1 MVIRRGPSRFL
12 APLAFYLAASA
23 CVAYF
28 IYHAHNGPRGLETR
42 QELTVQIAELA
53 AELEHL
59 LFGLLQGRGIDR
71 VGIGCDIH
79 RVGLVPDRGGDGA
92 GLVVVLAPQ
101 GVEEER

>member
-12 APLAFYLAASA
+12 APLAFYVAASA

-28 IYHAHNGPRGLETR
+28 VYHAHNGPRGLETR

-59 LFGLLQGRGIDR
+59 RDERAEWDARVSLMRRDEVDRDLL
-71 VGIGCDIH
+71 
-79 RVGLVPDRGGDGA
+79 
-92 GLVVVLAPQ
+92 
-101 GVEEER
+101 EERARHMLGRVHRNDVVIIGP